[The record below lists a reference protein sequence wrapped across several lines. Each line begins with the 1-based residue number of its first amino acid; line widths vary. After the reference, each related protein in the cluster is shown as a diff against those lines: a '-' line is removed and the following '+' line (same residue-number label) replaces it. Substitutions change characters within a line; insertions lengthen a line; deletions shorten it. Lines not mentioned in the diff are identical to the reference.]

1 MKIVFINGSPKPGKN
16 NSGYFISELE
26 RMIREN
32 ENSSKAEIIH
42 VRINRSKIE
51 SADKEKILYADV
63 LVFCFPLYAD
73 AIPSHL
79 LTVMVEMETCFLSQ
93 QKKPI
98 VYAAVNCGFFEG
110 KQNHIA
116 LDIVRNWCR
125 RAMLEWKQGIEIG
138 GGEMQGQGI
147 PNVLCGQGPKKSLG
161 KMMQTFVENIL
172 HQSSGENLF
181 ANPNFPRFAFIFM
194 GHQSWYA
201 MAKKNSLKRKE
212 IFYQP

>member
-1 MKIVFINGSPKPGKN
+1 MKINFINGSPKIGQN
-16 NSGYFISELE
+16 NTGHFISELE
-26 RMIREN
+26 RMIKEN
-32 ENSSKAEIIH
+32 KNASNTEIID
-42 VRINRSKIE
+42 VQINRPKIDE
-51 SADKEKILYADV
+51 AEKEKILDGDA

-79 LTVMVEMETCFLSQ
+79 LTVMVELENCFQSQ

-116 LDIVRNWCR
+116 LDIVRNWSR
-125 RAMLEWKQGIEIG
+125 RATLEWKQGIGIG
-138 GGEMQGQGI
+138 GGEMQGQALVSV
-147 PNVLCGQGPKKSLG
+147 PCGNGPKTSLG

-172 HQSSGENLF
+172 HQTAGVNLF
-181 ANPNFPRFAFIFM
+181 ANPNFPRFLFIFM
-194 GHQSWYA
+194 GHQSWFA
-201 MAKKNSLKRKE
+201 MAKKNGLKRKE